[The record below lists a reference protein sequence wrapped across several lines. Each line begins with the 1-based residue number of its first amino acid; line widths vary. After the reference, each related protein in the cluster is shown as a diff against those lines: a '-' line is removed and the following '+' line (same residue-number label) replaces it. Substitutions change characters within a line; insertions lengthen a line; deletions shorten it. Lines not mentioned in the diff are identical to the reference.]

1 MPKFLTQYDDDRA
14 EREKVTFSETIPDY
28 DLKVQPDGSKVLVKS
43 DRTINIFERIQ
54 QAKEGTD
61 FKELVKRYRMSGD
74 ISILNQTLGGKYL
87 DVSLATGSLV
97 KMQAVLDNARILFE
111 NSPLEVRQKYN
122 SDLGQFLSAVD
133 SGQFQKD
140 FAPEPEPEPEPKKE

>member
-1 MPKFLTQYDDDRA
+1 MVKFFNQYEPREPEFDEFPK
-14 EREKVTFSETIPDY
+14 EIPDY
-28 DLKVQPDGSKVLVKS
+28 DLQVQPDGSKVLVKS
-43 DRTINIFERIQ
+43 DRTVNIFERIQ

-61 FKELVKRYRMSGD
+61 FKELVKRYRMTGD
-74 ISILNQTLGGKYL
+74 ISILNQSINGKYL

-97 KMQAVLDNARILFE
+97 KMQAVLDNAKILFD

-122 SDLGQFLSAVD
+122 SDLGQFLQAVD

-140 FAPEPEPEPEPKKE
+140 FAPAPAPEPKAE